1 MSKEITVI
9 LARASWCGH
18 CQNFEPI
25 YNMAKKDNSNQ
36 NLMNKYKIEF
46 KDYDMA
52 NDDVKT
58 NFVLSHHDAMELVEG
73 YPTVL
78 LHINDKEKRTN
89 KYYTIAHTIANEQIK
104 DDTAQIKDASKRFIN
119 NISNLIKSIDSD
131 GKVLYTQAQS
141 GGAIKNHQTS
151 LQEEIYRKK
160 YLKYK
165 YKYLKFK

>member
-1 MSKEITVI
+1 V
-9 LARASWCGH
+9 
-18 CQNFEPI
+18 
-25 YNMAKKDNSNQ
+25 
-36 NLMNKYKIEF
+36 
-46 KDYDMA
+46 
-52 NDDVKT
+52 
-58 NFVLSHHDAMELVEG
+58 
-73 YPTVL
+73 
-78 LHINDKEKRTN
+78 HINDKEKRTN

-131 GKVLYTQAQS
+131 GKVLYTQAQT

-151 LQEEIYRKK
+151 LQEETYRKK